1 MGGGDVITLD
11 TSALDRLIADLA
23 SLQSDVG
30 ELANAARAGGELV
43 RFDGRNYP
51 PPPSGN
57 AYVRTYVLRDGWSD
71 VEVNTA
77 PGRIEA
83 DIYNTVDYAEFVYGP
98 NQAAIHSGRWPTDD
112 ALVDENEA
120 EILALLEQGAD
131 AWLRGAGL

>member
-1 MGGGDVITLD
+1 MITLD
-11 TSALDRLIADLA
+11 TSALDRLIRDLA
-23 SLQSDVG
+23 SLQGDVG
-30 ELANAARAGGELV
+30 ELTQATRAGGELV

-51 PPPSGN
+51 PPPAGST
-57 AYVRTYVLRDGWSD
+57 YTRTYVLRDGWAD
-71 VEVNTA
+71 VEVDTS

-98 NQAAIHSGRWPTDD
+98 AQAAVHSGRWPTDA

-120 EILALLEQGAD
+120 EILMLIEQGAD